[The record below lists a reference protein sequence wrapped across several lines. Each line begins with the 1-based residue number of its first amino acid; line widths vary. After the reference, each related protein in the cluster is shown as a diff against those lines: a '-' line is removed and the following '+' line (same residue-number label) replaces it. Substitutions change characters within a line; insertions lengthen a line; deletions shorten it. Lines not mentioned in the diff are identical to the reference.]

1 MPLPVPFS
9 SAAVLLWLSCFL
21 AATGLTA
28 QSGVRATV
36 IDAATGRPLA
46 FATAYYDGTTV
57 GTLTDESGEFE
68 LPAPKIPAP
77 TLVITHIGYESFRLP
92 LTGKTPPRRIL
103 LESVPTLTA
112 TVEVDDRNNRE
123 NNLREFLERYLGNDD
138 WGRRS
143 TLANDSVLYFERH
156 YRDDTLNTEQ
166 PIDLRARSLAPLE
179 VDLPDLG
186 YRVSVDLRYFLLD
199 YRTGGMRFL
208 ASYYY
213 QPYEDS
219 GTPLPRHAQNR
230 RTAYY
235 NSPQHFLRA
244 LYRDSLQEEGYAV
257 LTDNGQA
264 IEPLELSQYV
274 RPGPEEGQKTIH
286 GLRGTD
292 IRILYYGDRENRP
305 LPPGRR
311 IFRTPETSQ
320 LYLFEPSAAF
330 RSDGTMPKGT
340 LTFAGALGRVS
351 LSRMLPSDYSPETD

>member
-9 SAAVLLWLSCFL
+9 SAIVLLWLSCFL
-21 AATGLTA
+21 PAVDLTA
-28 QSGVRATV
+28 QSEVRATV
-36 IDAATGRPLA
+36 VDAATGQPLP
-46 FATAYYDGTTV
+46 FATAFYDGTTV
-57 GTLTDESGEFE
+57 GTVTDESGLFV
-68 LPAPKIPAP
+68 LPAPRTPAP
-77 TLVITHIGYESFRLP
+77 TLVITHVGYESFRLP
-92 LTGKTPPRRIL
+92 LTGEKLPPRIT
-103 LESVPTLTA
+103 LEAVPTLTA

-156 YRDDTLNTEQ
+156 YREDTLSTEQ
-166 PIDLRARSLAPLE
+166 PINLRARSLAPLE
-179 VDLPDLG
+179 IDLPDLG
-186 YRVSVDLRYFLLD
+186 YRVSVDLKHFTLD

-213 QPYEDS
+213 QPYEGN

-244 LYRDSLQEEGYAV
+244 LYRDSLQAEGYAV
-257 LTDNGQA
+257 YTDNGHT

-274 RPGPEEGQKTIH
+274 RPGPEEGQKTIR
-286 GLRGTD
+286 GLQGTD
-292 IRILYYGDRENRP
+292 IRILYYGDGENRP
-305 LPPGRR
+305 LPRGRR
-311 IFRTPETSQ
+311 FMRSPETSQ

-351 LSRMLPSDYSPETD
+351 LSRMLPSDYTPEPD